1 MVIRGLTIGLV
12 AAVALV
18 VGALSW
24 MGWTL
29 ALNAGHLLPSPS
41 WLSALLPVLMAAL
54 VLSAGVPV
62 RRFLRGQA
70 TRPLSPIRAT
80 RTLVLAQ
87 AAALTG
93 AAVLGWYAGQLVC
106 ALSDLG
112 MDHNRVVLWPLVA
125 TSVAGL
131 ALAVAGLLTQRM
143 CRIPTPPEDHDR

>member
-1 MVIRGLTIGLV
+1 MVMGRGLTTGLV
-12 AAVALV
+12 ATVAVVL
-18 VGALSW
+18 GALSW

-29 ALNAGHLLPSPS
+29 FLNGGHLLPSPS
-41 WLSALLPVLMAAL
+41 WLSSVVVLLIAAL

-70 TRPLSPIRAT
+70 LHALNPIRAA

-106 ALSDLG
+106 ALADLNL
-112 MDHNRVVLWPLVA
+112 DHNRALVWPLSL
-125 TSVAGL
+125 TSGAGL
-131 ALAVAGLLTQRM
+131 VLAVAGLATQRM
-143 CRIPTPPEDHDR
+143 CRIPKPPDEE